1 MAVGSGLYYIGV
13 VTAFFIVLAQILL
26 HQEVFTGKERKG
38 EVVKLVLKN
47 QSAGIDELR
56 SVLSEEQIDIIS
68 VDWDTRVRVNGR
80 CPLVIRCQAVT
91 PADGRVYVFQSEAFW
106 FDPSPFLEGLS
117 TLPVYV
123 DGDDYRSYAVDTA
136 GIVPQQG

>member
-1 MAVGSGLYYIGV
+1 MAVGSGLYCIGV

-26 HQEVFTGKERKG
+26 HQEVLQGKERKG

-68 VDWDTRVRVNGR
+68 SG
-80 CPLVIRCQAVT
+80 LE
-91 PADGRVYVFQSEAFW
+91 SEGKW
-106 FDPSPFLEGLS
+106 K
-117 TLPVYV
+117 
-123 DGDDYRSYAVDTA
+123 
-136 GIVPQQG
+136 I

>member
-1 MAVGSGLYYIGV
+1 M
-13 VTAFFIVLAQILL
+13 L

-68 VDWDTRVRVNGR
+68 VDWSQKENGKYDIKASVLFPAGYDR
-80 CPLVIRCQAVT
+80 IRLMSLAASGEGT
-91 PADGRVYVFQSEAFW
+91 IS
-106 FDPSPFLEGLS
+106 LEN
-117 TLPVYV
+117 
-123 DGDDYRSYAVDTA
+123 
-136 GIVPQQG
+136 